1 MAFSDFKY
9 PAVLGELGLTYA
21 SAPDLF
27 GRVPPVPPS
36 RGLELTLP
44 TMIRLGTMN
53 STEKARSEWLIA
65 PLLADFWE
73 RYRGQIG
80 VYSGVAFSADPDADL
95 NGLCDFLISR
105 APQQTS
111 VTPPAVVIVEAKN
124 ENIAGGLG
132 QCVSAMVGAQRWNRR
147 AGTPVEVVYGCSTTG
162 TAWRFLTM
170 ANRRVVVDLVEYQLH
185 DVAQL
190 LGILTHMI
198 GPIPPAVQ

>member
-162 TAWRFLTM
+162 TAWRFLQLAGTTLT
-170 ANRRVVVDLVEYQLH
+170 ADLTEYTSRDVDRI
-185 DVAQL
+185 
-190 LGILTHMI
+190 LGILVHMI
-198 GPIPPAVQ
+198 GPIPE